1 MTSLPMTSLSDLLGK
16 FYETSMEPIFIFDR
30 QGTILSMNPA
40 AEDIIPTF
48 SLEKIRMNNAE
59 GFCSTCRGYTST
71 EELMSCVDC
80 YFSDPYVDFTS
91 FQVHLETKDKG
102 IVPYSASFQTID
114 RVAGIRVLLLHDLTN
129 QFMTQEMV
137 YRTKMI
143 KSTIKAQE
151 DERKRISRELHDSVA
166 QELISSLVDLRLL
179 KYLQVQDEV
188 LNKVHQTE
196 ATLHRLLEQ
205 IRNLSVELR
214 PASLDDLGLEAAF
227 RSHFKWVEK
236 IYGVQVRFRAELS
249 GARFNNEIETVV
261 YRICQE
267 AVLNSLKYAEID
279 EVEVRLFQ
287 SEHNLELMV
296 QDTGVGFQVNYI
308 DSKGTGLGL
317 YGMRERTDLVKGTLS
332 IVSALGEGTKIH
344 LQIPINKQSDVAEEW
359 NNLMP
364 VQRDEGGLMA

>member
-1 MTSLPMTSLSDLLGK
+1 MTSLLELLGK
-16 FYETSMEPIFIFDR
+16 FYDTSIEPIFIFDG
-30 QGTILSMNPA
+30 QGAILSMNPA
-40 AEDIIPTF
+40 AEAIIPTI
-48 SLEKIRMNNAE
+48 SLEKLGISTE

-80 YFSDPYVDFTS
+80 YLSNPDVDLTS
-91 FQVHLETKDKG
+91 FQVHMETRDKG

-114 RVAGIRVLLLHDLTN
+114 RAAGIRVLLLHDLTN
-129 QFMTQEMV
+129 QYMTQETV
-137 YRTKMI
+137 YRTTMI
-143 KSTIKAQE
+143 KSSIKAQE

-179 KYLQVQDEV
+179 KYLNVQDEV
-188 LNKVHQTE
+188 LNKVQQTE
-196 ATLHRLLEQ
+196 ATLSRLLEQ

-227 RSHFKWVEK
+227 RTHFKWVEK
-236 IYGVQVRFRAELS
+236 IYGVQVEFIAELQ

-279 EVEVRLFQ
+279 EVKVSLFQ
-287 SEHNLELMV
+287 SQDKLELIV
-296 QDTGVGFQVNYI
+296 QDTGVGFQVNHI
-308 DSKGTGLGL
+308 NPKGTGLGL
-317 YGMRERTDLVKGTLS
+317 YGMKERTELVKGTLS
-332 IVSALGEGTKIH
+332 ILSNLGEGTKVH
-344 LQIPINKQSDVAEEW
+344 LQIPISKQSDVAEEW
-359 NNLMP
+359 TDLMP